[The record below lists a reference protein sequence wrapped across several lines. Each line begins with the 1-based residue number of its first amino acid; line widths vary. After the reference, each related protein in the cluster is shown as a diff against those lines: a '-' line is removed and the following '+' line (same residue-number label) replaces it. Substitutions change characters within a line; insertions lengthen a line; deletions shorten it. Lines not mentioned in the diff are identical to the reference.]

1 MYLALDPGHT
11 TGWAT
16 FDEKG
21 NATGMGSL
29 DGRHELYEFLAEHK
43 PTLVIMEDWLTNPNI
58 RLGGDPLATVRYIGV
73 VEYWCHLQ
81 GIQLVLQPNTVKSI
95 AYLWAGIK
103 KPRRKA
109 DTHQADAYVHGV
121 YYLQKN
127 GIRRP
132 QQGAVQL

>member
-16 FDEKG
+16 FDVSG
-21 NATGMGSL
+21 NSTGLGDVS
-29 DGRHELYEFLAEHK
+29 GRQGLYDLLAEHADVD
-43 PTLVIMEDWLTNPNI
+43 TVIVEDWRTNPDV

-73 VEYWCHLQ
+73 VEYWAHIN
-81 GIQLVLQPNTVKSI
+81 GITLVEQPNTVKSI

-103 KPRRKA
+103 KPKA
-109 DTHQADAYVHGV
+109 KAMTHQADAYVHGV

-127 GIRRP
+127 GVRRP
-132 QQGAVQL
+132 QQGAAK